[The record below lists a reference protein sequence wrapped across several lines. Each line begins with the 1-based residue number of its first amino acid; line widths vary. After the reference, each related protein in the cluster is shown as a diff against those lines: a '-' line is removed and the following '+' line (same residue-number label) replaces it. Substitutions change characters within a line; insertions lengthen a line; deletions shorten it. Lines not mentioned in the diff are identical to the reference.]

1 MNRKKRIELLLSDEF
16 SNFTIKIIDNSYQ
29 HIGHNNIT
37 GRDETHIELILTS
50 LVPNKFDRLS
60 IHRKINEL
68 LKSEFNNG
76 LHSLEIRI
84 NKF

>member
-1 MNRKKRIELLLSDEF
+1 MNRKKRIELLLLDEF

-50 LVPNKFDRLS
+50 VVPHKFDRLT

-68 LKSEFNNG
+68 LNSEFNNG
-76 LHSLEIRI
+76 LHSLEIKI
-84 NKF
+84 N